1 MTDGRRKP
9 PIPHVFDLPFQH
21 GDPESKVVA
30 AAERVGQAMEGLL
43 RRAAQEEGLTP
54 LQVRVL
60 LFLAGQG
67 EANRR
72 PGEIARSLGVTAP
85 TVTDALNALA
95 SKRLLGRSAS
105 PEDGRVRTLHPTSA
119 GRKAAE
125 RLAGWA
131 DPAREAMGRV
141 PKEARGE
148 PFRFLTAWIEQML
161 RAGIVTVARM
171 CITCRHF
178 ERNAHPGKRARH
190 HCRLLDVPLLEEE
203 LRVDCPEHGV
213 ATAT

>member
-1 MTDGRRKP
+1 MTHGRRRP
-9 PIPHVFDLPFQH
+9 PVPHVFDLPFQH
-21 GDPESKVVA
+21 GDPDSKVVA

-54 LQVRVL
+54 LQARVL

-67 EANRR
+67 ETNRR

-95 SKRLLGRSAS
+95 SKGLLGRSAS
-105 PEDGRVRTLHPTSA
+105 PEDGRVRTLDTTPA
-119 GRKAAE
+119 GRKTAG

-141 PKEARGE
+141 PEEVRGE
-148 PFRFLTAWIEQML
+148 PIRFLTAWIEEML

-171 CITCRHF
+171 CVTCRHF
-178 ERNAHPGKRARH
+178 DRDAHPGRRARH
-190 HCRLLDVPLLEEE
+190 HCRLLDVPLTEGD
-203 LRVDCPEHGV
+203 LRVDCPEHEAAA
-213 ATAT
+213 AT

>member
-1 MTDGRRKP
+1 MTERRRKP
-9 PIPHVFDLPFQH
+9 PAPHVFDLPFQH

-43 RRAAQEEGLTP
+43 RRAAQDEGLTP

-67 EANRR
+67 ETTRR

-85 TVTDALNALA
+85 TVTDSLNALA
-95 SKRLLGRSAS
+95 SKGLLGRTAF
-105 PEDGRVRTLHPTSA
+105 PEDGRVRTLDPTPA
-119 GRKAAE
+119 GRKVAR

-131 DPAREAMGRV
+131 DPAREAMARV

-148 PFRFLTAWIEQML
+148 PLRFLTAWIEEML

-171 CITCRHF
+171 CVTCRHF
-178 ERNAHPGKRARH
+178 ERNAHPGRRVRH
-190 HCRLLDVPLLEEE
+190 HCRLLDVALIEDD
-203 LRVDCPEHGV
+203 LRVDCPEHEV